1 MLLSRQHSREIDWQ
15 RREIAV
21 PHPPDDLDA
30 LLALLEQAII
40 ATDRSG
46 YEMVSYLLSMAKLEA
61 DEQVRR
67 RNKGR
72 PRPA

>member
-1 MLLSRQHSREIDWQ
+1 M
-15 RREIAV
+15 